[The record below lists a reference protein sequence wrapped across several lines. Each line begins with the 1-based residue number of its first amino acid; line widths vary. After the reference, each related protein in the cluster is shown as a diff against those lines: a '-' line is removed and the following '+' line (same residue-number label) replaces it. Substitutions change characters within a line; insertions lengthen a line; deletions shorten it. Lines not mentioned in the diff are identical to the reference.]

1 MCIRSKF
8 GLSLRK
14 IQSLTIARMA
24 QETIQTALIM
34 EEDADWDVMLKVQM
48 LEIALGAPY
57 VQDSMNLKR
66 SLYGDE

>member
-1 MCIRSKF
+1 
-8 GLSLRK
+8 
-14 IQSLTIARMA
+14 MA